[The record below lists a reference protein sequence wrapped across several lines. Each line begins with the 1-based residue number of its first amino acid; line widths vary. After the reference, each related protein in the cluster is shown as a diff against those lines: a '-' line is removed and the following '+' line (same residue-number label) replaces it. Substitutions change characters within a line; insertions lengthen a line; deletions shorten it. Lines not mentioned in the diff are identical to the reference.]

1 MPYAIIV
8 NVLIIFERRYFQEEM
23 NEEIY
28 KNTMRK
34 FMHISRLHR
43 SVFEKN
49 VSSLGIHHSQHHL
62 LMYISKCDETPSQ
75 KEIAEH
81 FKISPAAVA
90 VSLKK
95 LEKGGFIEKIS
106 TEDGRVNKILIT
118 ERGKEIIEKTHKM
131 FAEIDKQVFSQISE
145 NELKTINESLDKI
158 LINLEEISEE

>member
-1 MPYAIIV
+1 
-8 NVLIIFERRYFQEEM
+8 M
-23 NEEIY
+23 NEELY

-62 LMYISKCDETPSQ
+62 LMYISRCEDTPSQ

-81 FKISPAAVA
+81 FKISPSAVA

-95 LEKGGFIEKIS
+95 LEKGNFIEKTS

-118 ERGKEIIEKTHKM
+118 EKGKDIVEKTHKM
-131 FAEIDKQVFSQISE
+131 FGEIDSRVFSEISE
-145 NELKTINESLDKI
+145 NEIEEINVSLDRI
-158 LINLEEISEE
+158 LINLEKISEEQK